1 MNHRPHSEVPQ
12 DAPLES
18 YHAGLY
24 RYLLRRL
31 KGAPDAEDLAQTI
44 YLRFLQAPNVT
55 AIRQPQAYLYRIAA
69 NAVSEY
75 IMRRKAERITF
86 NSHLADELAEH
97 SADPQA
103 DEAAEQLES
112 QQLFKQVLTE
122 LPTTHRAVLVL
133 YAQEGLTPEE
143 IGAKLGVNTHTVRKY
158 LRQALARFRATD
170 WSHA

>member
-1 MNHRPHSEVPQ
+1 MTHRPHSEVPQ
-12 DAPLES
+12 ELPLES

-31 KGAPDAEDLAQTI
+31 KGAPDAEDLAQVI
-44 YLRFLQAPNVT
+44 YLRFLQAPNLA

-75 IMRRKAERITF
+75 LMRRKAERVTF
-86 NSHLADELAEH
+86 DSRLADTLAEH
-97 SADPQA
+97 SPDPQT
-103 DEAAEQLES
+103 DEVAEQIDS
-112 QQLFKQVLTE
+112 QQLFRQVLKE

-133 YAQEGLTPEE
+133 YAQEGLSPEE
-143 IGAKLGVNTHTVRKY
+143 IGAKLEVNIQTVRKY

-170 WSHA
+170 WSRS